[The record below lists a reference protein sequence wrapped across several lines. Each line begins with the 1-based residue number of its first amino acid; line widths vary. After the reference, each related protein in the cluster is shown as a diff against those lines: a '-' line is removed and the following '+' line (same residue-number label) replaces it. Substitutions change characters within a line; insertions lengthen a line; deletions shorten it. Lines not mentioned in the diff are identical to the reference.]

1 MKTFNHILRYILVA
15 AALASCQR
23 TDDSVAEPVVSESF
37 TATIESFE
45 DQTRTALDGKYAV
58 WTSGDEIAVFQ
69 GRSTADRYVL
79 YDLKASSFRLAE
91 RAEDEGDAI
100 EANVAL
106 YPYSESLTCEKTDAG
121 YKIDNISFPSV
132 QQYKENSFSEES
144 FFMAALTAGLEDRV
158 LDFRNICGGLRLYI
172 TGEKNVKINKIVL
185 SGNDDERLAGVGSV
199 TCDSEGNVS
208 FNGFTGSASE
218 RQISL
223 NCGGIRLD
231 EQDASQFIIS
241 LPPVIFSKGF
251 TVTLNAKVDGADVT
265 YIRSTDKPHTIRKST
280 FLSMPSFVFGE
291 VPPEPVLNVSPSSLT
306 FAAEGGEQKVTL
318 SSNQDWDVVCDSP
331 WLSVTPS
338 SGTASEHTATIT
350 LKAPANENEDV
361 RTATVTFTAGDLIKT
376 VTVTQSGK
384 VIPPSLEV
392 IKTYFEVSAEGA
404 SLPLEVTSNVN
415 WTASTDSDWVSIS
428 PSFGVASDKAVS
440 VILTVNAND
449 TLNERTATVTFTA
462 GDLIKTVTVT
472 QSGKVLPPSL
482 EISSAFATV
491 GADGGTLSLRVQANY
506 DWSVIVDD
514 SWLSVSPSYGIGS
527 SESVTVIV
535 SVISNESEFSRA
547 GQVVFASRGLSRTLT
562 VEQEGFVPPSKEGD
576 YIDEYGINHG
586 QGVKIGETVWAPV
599 NCGYHKDNF
608 KYGKLYQ
615 WGRKYGQG
623 YDGALYDV
631 DSNYIGD
638 YSDSS
643 VPETVSGPV
652 SLSTGQSKA
661 NEDKF
666 YYNSSSP
673 WDWCSPQDHE
683 LWNSGSESAP
693 VKTEYDPCPEGWRVP
708 TYAELDELANN
719 YSSFTTA
726 DNGQMGR
733 WFSGPNS
740 YTASV
745 PQVFFPAAAYRN
757 GGGGAGRR
765 GSYGYYWSSSTN
777 NPYAHYLC
785 FGSSD
790 VLMNGNHRAGGYSVR
805 CVQE

>member
-1 MKTFNHILRYILVA
+1 MKTFSHILRYILVA

-79 YDLKASSFRLAE
+79 YDLKVSSFRLAE
-91 RAEDEGDAI
+91 RAEDEGDAF

-106 YPYSESLTCEKTDAG
+106 YPYSESLTCEETDAG

-172 TGEKNVKINKIVL
+172 TGEKNVEINKIVL

-223 NCGGIRLD
+223 NCDGIKLD

-265 YIRSTDKPHTIRKST
+265 YTRSTDKPHTIRKST

-291 VPPEPVLNVSPSSLT
+291 VPPEPALDVSPSSLT

-318 SSNQDWDVVCDSP
+318 SSNQDW
-331 WLSVTPS
+331 
-338 SGTASEHTATIT
+338 TA
-350 LKAPANENEDV
+350 
-361 RTATVTFTAGDLIKT
+361 
-376 VTVTQSGK
+376 
-384 VIPPSLEV
+384 
-392 IKTYFEVSAEGA
+392 
-404 SLPLEVTSNVN
+404 
-415 WTASTDSDWVSIS
+415 
-428 PSFGVASDKAVS
+428 
-440 VILTVNAND
+440 
-449 TLNERTATVTFTA
+449 
-462 GDLIKTVTVT
+462 
-472 QSGKVLPPSL
+472 
-482 EISSAFATV
+482 
-491 GADGGTLSLRVQANY
+491 
-506 DWSVIVDD
+506 IVYD

-535 SVISNESEFSRA
+535 NVISNESEFSRA

-576 YIDEYGINHG
+576 YIDEYGVNHG
-586 QGVKIGETVWAPV
+586 PGVEIDGVVWAPV
-599 NCGYHKDNF
+599 NCGYHKDDF

-623 YDGALYDV
+623 YSGGLYDLGGY
-631 DSNYIGD
+631 YIGT
-638 YSDSS
+638 YSDSE
-643 VPETVSGPV
+643 VPSKLTGPV

-673 WDWCSPQDHE
+673 YDWCSSPDDK
-683 LWNSGSESAP
+683 LWNSGTEENP
-693 VKTEYDPCPEGWRVP
+693 VKAEYDPCPEGWRVP
-708 TYAELDELANN
+708 TYAELDELRNN
-719 YSSFTTA
+719 YSSLTTA
-726 DNGQMGR
+726 DNGQMGI

-745 PQVFFPAAAYRN
+745 PQVFFPAAGDRSYYDGDANSRGKF
-757 GGGGAGRR
+757 GG
-765 GSYGYYWSSSTN
+765 YWSSRPDSG
-777 NPYAHYLC
+777 AHAYGLY
-785 FGSSD
+785 FFSSIENIG
-790 VLMNGNHRAGGYSVR
+790 LSRRAYGYSVR
-805 CVQE
+805 CVQATDEVAEL

>member
-1 MKTFNHILRYILVA
+1 MKTYSHILRYVLVA

-172 TGEKNVKINKIVL
+172 TGEKNVEINKIVL

-223 NCGGIRLD
+223 NCGGIKLD
-231 EQDASQFIIS
+231 EQYASQFIIS
-241 LPPVIFSKGF
+241 LLPVIFSKGF

-265 YIRSTDKPHTIRKST
+265 YTRSTDKPHTIRKST

-318 SSNQDWDVVCDSP
+318 SSNQDWTAESDSP

-338 SGTASEHTATIT
+338 SGTASEHTATIS
-350 LKAPANENEDV
+350 LEAAANENEDV
-361 RTATVTFTAGDLIKT
+361 RTATVTFTAGDLIK
-376 VTVTQSGK
+376 
-384 VIPPSLEV
+384 
-392 IKTYFEVSAEGA
+392 A
-404 SLPLEVTSNVN
+404 
-415 WTASTDSDWVSIS
+415 
-428 PSFGVASDKAVS
+428 
-440 VILTVNAND
+440 
-449 TLNERTATVTFTA
+449 
-462 GDLIKTVTVT
+462 VTVT

-491 GADGGTLSLRVQANY
+491 GADGGALSLRVQANY

-535 SVISNESEFSRA
+535 SVISNESEFTRT

-623 YDGALYDV
+623 YSGDLYD
-631 DSNYIGD
+631 GD
-638 YSDSS
+638 WNQTYSDSD
-643 VPETVSGPV
+643 VPSILSGPV
-652 SLSTGQSKA
+652 SVSVGESLS
-661 NEDKF
+661 
-666 YYNSSSP
+666 NSSNFYTGSYSTDY
-673 WDWCSPQDHE
+673 DWLYPQDNK

-708 TYAELDELANN
+708 TYAELDELRDN
-719 YSSFTTA
+719 YSSLTTA
-726 DNGQMGR
+726 DNGQMGI

-745 PQVFFPAAAYRN
+745 PQVFFPAAGSRL
-757 GGGGAGRR
+757 GSDGVAGTR
-765 GSYGYYWSSSTN
+765 GYYGDYWSSRPYGPNAGFLGFSSNVNMYYTLTRTN
-777 NPYAHYLC
+777 
-785 FGSSD
+785 
-790 VLMNGNHRAGGYSVR
+790 GYSVR
-805 CVQE
+805 CVQTTDEVAEL